1 MRKGLLRFL
10 MLVKH
15 WPYVLAMNLKAST
28 LIFMRNYVENQD
40 SSRFTPSERPET
52 GATVNDESWRKMFI
66 WLGEQKPNSVVFAG
80 FGSKTKLNK
89 NQIREIAYGL
99 ELSGHCRFSGLSGNL
114 VELILMLMLSLLV
127 LLSVRVTKE
136 LFL

>member
-1 MRKGLLRFL
+1 MEIMLQEYQMRKGLLRFL
-10 MLVKH
+10 MFVKH

-40 SSRFTPSERPET
+40 SSRFTTSERPKT

-66 WLGEQKPNSVVFAG
+66 WLGEQKPNSVVFVG

-89 NQIREIAYGL
+89 NQKHEIA
-99 ELSGHCRFSGLSGNL
+99 
-114 VELILMLMLSLLV
+114 
-127 LLSVRVTKE
+127 
-136 LFL
+136 